1 MLSQSSMAVKVRYR
15 MESPGQSPATM
26 ESFHETPKGQK
37 LSSAVAIHSAE
48 SVGRGHTSSQDK
60 TVSSGKYTK
69 VGGMVSTAV
78 IC

>member
-1 MLSQSSMAVKVRYR
+1 

-48 SVGRGHTSSQDK
+48 SVGRGHTSSQDR